1 MKKSNIHLEVGL
13 DEQGIPEKIQW
24 SADEAPVEGLQ
35 NAEAFSL
42 SIWDSSKQGTLK
54 IDLWTKEMEVFEM
67 KRFFIEILSG
77 MSDTIRNST
86 QDEIMAMDIE
96 NLAKDFTKRLEKEMR
111 MAKG

>member
-13 DEQGIPEKIQW
+13 DNQEIPDTIHW
-24 SADEAPVEGLQ
+24 TADDAPSEGKQEAK
-35 NAEAFSL
+35 AFSL
-42 SIWDSSKQGTLK
+42 SIWDSSEQGTLK
-54 IDLWTKEMEVFEM
+54 IDLWTKDMEVFEM

-86 QDEIMAMDIE
+86 QDEIMAMDID
-96 NLAKDFTKRLEKEMR
+96 NLAKDFTKRLEKEMQ

>member
-13 DEQGIPEKIQW
+13 DEQEIPEKINW
-24 SADEAPVEGLQ
+24 EADDAPFEGMQEAK
-35 NAEAFSL
+35 AFSL
-42 SIWDSSKQGTLK
+42 AIWDRSEQGTLK

-67 KRFFIEILSG
+67 KKFFIEILSG
-77 MSDTIRNST
+77 MSETIRNST

-96 NLAKDFTKRLEKEMR
+96 NLAKDFTKRLEKEIR